1 MKIKIG
7 VIFGGKSVEHEV
19 SIISAIQAIKNI
31 DHNKYEVLPIYMT
44 KNNEM
49 YVGDKISKIENYKN
63 TKELLTGST
72 RVTLINNNN
81 KTELYKFPFKKLSNN
96 YYDYIDIAFPIVHGT
111 NVEDGT
117 LQGYLKTLNI
127 PFVGSDVTSSAI
139 GMNKYVTKTI
149 LKENKL
155 PVLDSLVIN
164 TYQYIDDNQEVLK
177 KIKEKFKYPIIIKPI
192 NLGSSVGI
200 TIANNDKESLDAV
213 DHAFTFAKE
222 ILIEKAITN
231 IKEVNCSVIG
241 DLEECISSVCEE
253 PLRNN
258 ENILSYEDKY
268 LSNNKSKGMASL
280 GRLIPANISK
290 TTEKT
295 IKEYAEQTFKLLNC
309 NGVVRIDFIIDLDLE
324 KIYINEINAIPG
336 SLSFYLWEATDLK
349 YQDLLTKIIELSLKR
364 QREEK
369 NISYIFDTNI
379 LENFKSSNK
388 TGKM

>member
-63 TKELLTGST
+63 IKDLLTGST

-177 KIKEKFKYPIIIKPI
+177 KIKDKFKYPIIIKPI

-309 NGVVRIDFIIDLDLE
+309 NGVVRIDFIIDLDLDE
-324 KIYINEINAIPG
+324 IYINEINAIPG

-388 TGKM
+388 TGKI